1 MWVKHSFIFTVTLN
15 NHYSCKRSERCTDK
29 YTPGRV
35 SSVSCMALIIQSCP
49 LAPSAGLR
57 WKVSLMAPTS
67 SVTLTKP
74 LCCRGKSSPKHLWEE
89 RKEDI

>member
-1 MWVKHSFIFTVTLN
+1 MV
-15 NHYSCKRSERCTDK
+15 
-29 YTPGRV
+29 
-35 SSVSCMALIIQSCP
+35 LIIQSCP
-49 LAPSAGLR
+49 LPPSAGLR

-89 RKEDI
+89 RRIFKIPEKMSVHLLLKSAVIVGDLQGGGELTVCV